1 LGCGEEYQSVDG
13 GRRQY
18 HDRGRKYYCAV
29 SGKDNGPRRDEK
41 LWQPCATVL
50 SLANASHEYLPGV
63 LNHGAQCRRSLR
75 DEIGMRSYIDFHA
88 LAEEHTSSN
97 SASNLY
103 FLLDHSGMPGL
114 CQKLKQGSATWLS
127 LFEGTKEESAQAVA
141 PILVLVGSKGR
152 LRVSRPFLDWIGRT
166 GTFTSTVIVFS
177 SPLPIRVVKDRLTT
191 RLEVKLSENMNAML
205 RFFDPRILEALK
217 KNLSVEQAEVFF
229 SPAETWL
236 YVDREGQLVSF
247 RSVFNISEQYVAPL
261 ILSQEQEFA
270 LIEASE
276 VDQVLELLRK
286 SVPQVMQ
293 ALPMPDQYEVVNDAI
308 GTARR
313 DGIES
318 IYMLSMYAAVII
330 SKGKMFKDDPLWNS
344 FLEEL
349 KADRI
354 GFSDEVTGIDLNVRL
369 DNPSHRICNDAE
381 R

>member
-1 LGCGEEYQSVDG
+1 
-13 GRRQY
+13 
-18 HDRGRKYYCAV
+18 
-29 SGKDNGPRRDEK
+29 
-41 LWQPCATVL
+41 
-50 SLANASHEYLPGV
+50 
-63 LNHGAQCRRSLR
+63 
-75 DEIGMRSYIDFHA
+75 
-88 LAEEHTSSN
+88 
-97 SASNLY
+97 
-103 FLLDHSGMPGL
+103 MPGL

-330 SKGKMFKDDPLWNS
+330 SKGKMFMDDPLWNS

-369 DNPSHRICNDAE
+369 DNPPHRICNDAE
-381 R
+381 G